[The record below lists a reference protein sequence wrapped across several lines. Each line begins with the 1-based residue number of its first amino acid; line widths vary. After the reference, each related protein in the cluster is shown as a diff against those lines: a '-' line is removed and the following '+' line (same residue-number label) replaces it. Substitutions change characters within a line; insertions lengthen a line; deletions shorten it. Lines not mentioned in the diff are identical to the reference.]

1 MSEQQPGESGEPQ
14 AAHHEAKSWLERYRG
29 LLFFLLVVAVL
40 AAVVIFQTLSAGSR
54 SPLLESL
61 TPAPSPQATATPS
74 PLRVYVSGAVQ
85 KPDVYTLPPDSIVKD
100 AVLAAGGAAADADL
114 DRINLAYPL
123 GDGQQVYVPR
133 QGEQSLPD
141 RLQSAPDSILQPGA
155 SRVNINTS
163 GQAELESLPGIGPA
177 LATRILD
184 YRQTHGPFQSVDEID
199 NVPGIGDAILD
210 KIRDLI
216 TVD

>member
-1 MSEQQPGESGEPQ
+1 MSELEQGEIGEPP
-14 AAHHEAKSWLERYRG
+14 AARHRARGCLERYRG
-29 LLFFLLVVAVL
+29 LLFFLLIVAVL
-40 AAVVIFQTLSAGSR
+40 AAVVIFQTLSAGPR
-54 SPLLESL
+54 NPLLESL

-74 PLRVYVSGAVQ
+74 PLQVYVSGAVQ

-100 AVLAAGGAAADADL
+100 AILAAGGAAADADL

-133 QGEQSLPD
+133 QGEESLPD
-141 RLQSAPDSILQPGA
+141 RLQPASASILQPGV
-155 SRVNINTS
+155 SRVNINTA

-184 YRQTHGPFQSVDEID
+184 YRQTHGPFQSVDEMD
-199 NVPGIGDAILD
+199 NVPGIGDALLA
-210 KIRDLI
+210 KIRDLV